1 MAIIDNYISKNE
13 VANLIGKDIT
23 VIDAHGNSIKEYKWA
38 EMTHGTV
45 CASILAEKF
54 EDANVTAVSL
64 GDSHMEISL
73 EEVCSAFQLFEKSNF
88 KCICLSIGIH
98 NWIHLHALYNITQ
111 RIVSDGIQIISSGSN
126 DEKITFPAAYPW
138 VLGVKYMPYISGIKR
153 IYKSEDGCDIATGF
167 FKSQVLEKL
176 SIRNS
181 FFMTRTSSM
190 AVPYVASELY
200 KYNFNVRILDYLKES
215 KLKDEG
221 KNRFMSFKNPLI
233 YLYGACNIYKQLI
246 SLFVQNEYEIVF
258 MSDYTKTDISSMQ
271 FHINGVNSINNLIPY
286 VGIADAIII
295 DSINIIENLARF
307 VDVFIY
313 VGDNTPEEIYNKIF
327 ELFA

>member
-1 MAIIDNYISKNE
+1 
-13 VANLIGKDIT
+13 
-23 VIDAHGNSIKEYKWA
+23 
-38 EMTHGTV
+38 MTHGTV
-45 CASILAEKF
+45 CTSILAEKF
-54 EDANVTAVSL
+54 EDANITAVSL
-64 GDSHMEISL
+64 WDSHMEISL

-181 FFMTRTSSM
+181 FLYFRRCSSRALGVRVQIDVGRFGRDTSDTHRDLCRNDKM
-190 AVPYVASELY
+190 NDYCC
-200 KYNFNVRILDYLKES
+200 ILD
-215 KLKDEG
+215 
-221 KNRFMSFKNPLI
+221 
-233 YLYGACNIYKQLI
+233 
-246 SLFVQNEYEIVF
+246 
-258 MSDYTKTDISSMQ
+258 TKCGMISS
-271 FHINGVNSINNLIPY
+271 
-286 VGIADAIII
+286 
-295 DSINIIENLARF
+295 
-307 VDVFIY
+307 
-313 VGDNTPEEIYNKIF
+313 
-327 ELFA
+327 

>member
-1 MAIIDNYISKNE
+1 M
-13 VANLIGKDIT
+13 
-23 VIDAHGNSIKEYKWA
+23 
-38 EMTHGTV
+38 
-45 CASILAEKF
+45 
-54 EDANVTAVSL
+54 
-64 GDSHMEISL
+64 
-73 EEVCSAFQLFEKSNF
+73 
-88 KCICLSIGIH
+88 
-98 NWIHLHALYNITQ
+98 
-111 RIVSDGIQIISSGSN
+111 
-126 DEKITFPAAYPW
+126 
-138 VLGVKYMPYISGIKR
+138 LGVKYMPYISGIKR

-200 KYNFNVRILDYLKES
+200 KYNFNVCRLDCLKES

-221 KNRFMSFKNPLI
+221 KNRLMSFKNPLI

-258 MSDYTKTDISSMQ
+258 MSDYIKTDISSMQ

-313 VGDNTPEEIYNKIF
+313 VGDNTPEEIYNRIF

>member
-1 MAIIDNYISKNE
+1 
-13 VANLIGKDIT
+13 
-23 VIDAHGNSIKEYKWA
+23 
-38 EMTHGTV
+38 MTHGTV
-45 CASILAEKF
+45 CTSILAEKF
-54 EDANVTAVSL
+54 EDANITAVSL
-64 GDSHMEISL
+64 WDSHMEISL

-111 RIVSDGIQIISSGSN
+111 RIVSD
-126 DEKITFPAAYPW
+126 
-138 VLGVKYMPYISGIKR
+138 
-153 IYKSEDGCDIATGF
+153 
-167 FKSQVLEKL
+167 
-176 SIRNS
+176 
-181 FFMTRTSSM
+181 FMTRTSSM

-200 KYNFNVRILDYLKES
+200 KYNFNVCRLDCLKES

-258 MSDYTKTDISSMQ
+258 MSDYIKTDISSMQ